1 MLMKTTK
8 PTKKTQNRTM
18 RVDLRLTKSE
28 KAMFLQKANSAF
40 DGNVTQM
47 VVYAVSMLNEN
58 RLSQK
63 LKLIGKFS
71 ESCNSILVEFRKSG
85 TNLNQA
91 AHQLNVLMSKYEGKP
106 QHAVV
111 KVCLDNHLLPSIKLH
126 NDAVLQVEKD
136 FTSALNELMGTP

>member
-18 RVDLRLTKSE
+18 RVDLRLTKS
-28 KAMFLQKANSAF
+28 
-40 DGNVTQM
+40 
-47 VVYAVSMLNEN
+47 VYAVSMLDEN
-58 RLSQK
+58 RLGRKQE
-63 LKLIGKFS
+63 LIGKFS
-71 ESCNSILVEFRKSG
+71 QSCNSILVEFRKSG

-111 KVCLDNHLLPSIKLH
+111 KDCLDNHLLPSIKLH

>member
-1 MLMKTTK
+1 MKTTK
-8 PTKKTQNRTM
+8 QTKKTRNRTM

-28 KAMFLQKANSAF
+28 KTMFFEKAGDAF

-47 VVYAVSMLNEN
+47 VVYAVRMLDEN

-71 ESCNSILVEFRKSG
+71 ESCNSILVEFKKSG

-91 AHQLNVLMSKYEGKP
+91 AHQLNALMGEYDGKP

-111 KVCLDNHLLPSIKLH
+111 KDCLENHLLPSIKLH
-126 NDAVLQVEKD
+126 NDAVLQVEKG

>member
-1 MLMKTTK
+1 
-8 PTKKTQNRTM
+8 M

-28 KAMFLQKANSAF
+28 KTMFFEKAGDAF

-47 VVYAVSMLNEN
+47 VVYAVRMLDEN

-71 ESCNSILVEFRKSG
+71 ESCNSILVEFKKSG

-91 AHQLNVLMSKYEGKP
+91 AHQLNALMGEYDGKP

-111 KVCLDNHLLPSIKLH
+111 KDYLENHLLPSIKLH
-126 NDAVLQVEKD
+126 NDAVLQVEKG
-136 FTSALNELMGTP
+136 FTSALNELMGTA

>member
-1 MLMKTTK
+1 
-8 PTKKTQNRTM
+8 M

-28 KAMFLQKANSAF
+28 KTMFLQKAGNAF

-47 VVYAVSMLNEN
+47 VVYAVSMLDEN
-58 RLSQK
+58 RLGRKQE
-63 LKLIGKFS
+63 LIGKFS
-71 ESCNSILVEFRKSG
+71 ESCNKILVEFKKSG

-91 AHQLNVLMSKYEGKP
+91 AHQLNALMGEYDGKP

-111 KVCLDNHLLPSIKLH
+111 KDYLDKHLLPSIKLH
-126 NDAVLQVEKD
+126 NDAVLQVEKG